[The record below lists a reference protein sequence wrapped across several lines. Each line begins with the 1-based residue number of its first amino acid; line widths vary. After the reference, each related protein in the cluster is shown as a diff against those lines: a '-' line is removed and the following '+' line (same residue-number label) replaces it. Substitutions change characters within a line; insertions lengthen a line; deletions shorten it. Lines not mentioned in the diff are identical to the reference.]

1 MGKSPRKKIQQL
13 RLQKV
18 EEEGVLASWQTE
30 KKRSNAVM
38 AELEAEIK
46 ERALLNK
53 NIISQKAALKE
64 RIVTL
69 EQEIELCVEK
79 NKYFGTGFRSFPGGG
94 KT

>member
-1 MGKSPRKKIQQL
+1 MPGRNGKEPKKNSAL
-13 RLQKV
+13 RLKV

-69 EQEIELCVEK
+69 RAR
-79 NKYFGTGFRSFPGGG
+79 N
-94 KT
+94 